1 MVGIRLALALMLSMA
16 LEVSG
21 PLGPDV
27 MESLDGSQEAA
38 RSSAYAHPR
47 LRRDRDAHALAKGG
61 DLDRTA
67 SAYRSSGV
75 AGNPHSRPATGG
87 WVRKLPPSAPDSA
100 SSPEDH

>member
-1 MVGIRLALALMLSMA
+1 MIAIRLALLLMLSMA
-16 LEVSG
+16 LELSG

-27 MESLDGSQEAA
+27 MESLEGSQEAA

-47 LRRDRDAHALAKGG
+47 LRLDRDAPAPAKG

-67 SAYRSSGV
+67 SAYRLSGA
-75 AGNPHSRPATGG
+75 AGEPHSRRATGG

>member
-38 RSSAYAHPR
+38 RSSASPHPR
-47 LRRDRDAHALAKGG
+47 LRLDRDAHAPAKG
-61 DLDRTA
+61 DPDRTA
-67 SAYRSSGV
+67 SAYRL
-75 AGNPHSRPATGG
+75 AGAAWKPRGGPVTGG
-87 WVRKLPPSAPDSA
+87 WVRKLPPSASDSP

>member
-1 MVGIRLALALMLSMA
+1 MIAIRLALLLMLSMA
-16 LEVSG
+16 LELSG

-27 MESLDGSQEAA
+27 MESLEGSQEAA
-38 RSSAYAHPR
+38 RSSAYTHPR
-47 LRRDRDAHALAKGG
+47 LRLDRAAHALKKG
-61 DLDRTA
+61 DPDRTA
-67 SAYRSSGV
+67 SAYRPSGV